1 MTTEP
6 AAASATSTIQSAVA
20 GMQGEL
26 LAVGGT
32 AVGIGAAVLILTR
45 GWGVLKRIA
54 K

>member
-1 MTTEP
+1 MTSS
-6 AAASATSTIQSAVA
+6 ASSTIQGAVS

-45 GWGVLKRIA
+45 GWSVLKRLA